1 MIQALN
7 RYAPAYPSPPINSVS
22 SHTSL
27 LNIGL
32 SMQDFRSKVVT
43 VPTWSWRYSLLPN
56 SFYPIAL
63 VPRETSI
70 AAAARSGP
78 ITANLGDS
86 QHC

>member
-1 MIQALN
+1 MMKALN
-7 RYAPAYPSPPINSVS
+7 RYAPAYPSPPR
-22 SHTSL
+22 
-27 LNIGL
+27 NIGL

-43 VPTWSWRYSLLPN
+43 VPTWSWRYSLLPS

-70 AAAARSGP
+70 AAAARAGP
-78 ITANLGDS
+78 ITANLDAS